1 MKKSLYGLVCF
12 FYASASA
19 WTQTQPAIE
28 VLRIIQEPRPH
39 LPPQRVG
46 VGNCYGVSAAQ
57 SVEEL
62 ATIRVSIPGPS
73 ERTAEHLAKEKAGE
87 IGANCLFPLNEAGE
101 DNMRAPVQRVYKAL
115 RVTIP
120 AGSYQIPASPGDF
133 PKAASSPKGSFQ
145 AAEFRPL
152 KPPEKHSA
160 HLGWLSGKGVEKYE
174 VVINTAGIEPSVWDD
189 VLKDVKE
196 FFPEA
201 EAVKLRQAGERGAIV
216 GIDIARLKVYEFKS
230 GRAAAGKAS
239 SKREP
244 AVGEIEPIKEAYE

>member
-1 MKKSLYGLVCF
+1 MKKSLYGPLF
-12 FYASASA
+12 FFCAAAPA
-19 WTQTQPAIE
+19 WAQTQPAIE
-28 VLRIIQEPRPH
+28 VVRIVQGARPH
-39 LPPQRVG
+39 LPPQRVA
-46 VGNCYGVSAAQ
+46 VGNCYGLSGEQKA
-57 SVEEL
+57 EEL
-62 ATIRVSIPGPS
+62 ATIKVSIPGPS

-101 DNMRAPVQRVYKAL
+101 DNLRAPVQRVYKAI

-133 PKAASSPKGSFQ
+133 PKAAPAPKGSFQ
-145 AAEFRPL
+145 AAGFRPL

-196 FFPEA
+196 FFPGG
-201 EAVKLRQAGERGAIV
+201 EAVKLQQAGERGAIV
-216 GIDIARLKVYEFKS
+216 GIDISRFKIHEFKS
-230 GRAAAGKAS
+230 GRPAAGKAS
-239 SKREP
+239 NERAP
-244 AVGEIEPIKEAYE
+244 AATEMEQIKERI